1 MNVLARD
8 ISQDLTVHVI
18 RDLDELYAL
27 QAEWERLHAEDKQAG
42 VFLSWNWLVQGFQ
55 AKPDRF
61 TVLVARSDGLSDR
74 LVGILPLKSR
84 VHWSGSKSQ
93 LQTQYEAGGRLIWSE
108 YTGFICAPDWEGL
121 VLAAFAKAL
130 AQMPWS
136 TLSLRYIDQVER
148 AELFRKAFPKTEF
161 SRSYRPYL
169 INKGTTNNLLCPQV
183 DLGESFDAFLVT
195 ALSANSRQKFRR
207 AERKHLETGELHFT
221 ETGQADFETNLDT
234 LMGFWRSKWE
244 PIRGKAMTAKVAY
257 SYQNMLRAALAA
269 DVLFMPVL
277 WHGDRPLGVL
287 AHVLDRKLSK
297 VHFIMVGRDL
307 EFDAPY
313 VGQILHLAS
322 IEWSIAH
329 GYRTYDF
336 CHGDE
341 PYKYSYGTS
350 DRETKF
356 LSIKR
361 RSNKADHCFDEA
373 NIGDALIR
381 IRGFLSAN
389 QYDRAA
395 SACDQIIDAVSVAS
409 TH

>member
-1 MNVLARD
+1 MNVLTRD
-8 ISQDLTVHVI
+8 ISQDLTIHVI
-18 RDLDELYAL
+18 RHLDELL
-27 QAEWERLHAEDKQAG
+27 SLKSEWETLHVGDIQSG
-42 VFLSWNWLVQGFQ
+42 VFLSWDWLLQGFK
-55 AKPDRF
+55 ARPDRF
-61 TVLVARSDGLSDR
+61 TVLVARSDDLSDR

-84 VHWSGSKSQ
+84 VHWSRSKSQ

-108 YTGFICAPDWEGL
+108 YTGFICAPDWERP
-121 VLAAFAKAL
+121 VLEAFANAL

-136 TLSLRYIDQVER
+136 TLSLRYIDQIER
-148 AELFRKAFPKTEF
+148 AELFRKAFPKADF
-161 SRSYRPYL
+161 SRSYKPYL

-183 DLGESFDAFLVT
+183 DLGESFDAFLVA

-221 ETGQADFETNLDT
+221 ETDQSNFETNLDI

-277 WHGDRPLGVL
+277 WRGDRPLGVL

-356 LSIKR
+356 LTLKR
-361 RSNKADHCFDEA
+361 RSTKADLCFDDA

-381 IRGFLSAN
+381 IRGFLGAK
-389 QYDRAA
+389 QYDRAE
-395 SACDQIIDAVSVAS
+395 SACDQIIDAISATGVD
-409 TH
+409 